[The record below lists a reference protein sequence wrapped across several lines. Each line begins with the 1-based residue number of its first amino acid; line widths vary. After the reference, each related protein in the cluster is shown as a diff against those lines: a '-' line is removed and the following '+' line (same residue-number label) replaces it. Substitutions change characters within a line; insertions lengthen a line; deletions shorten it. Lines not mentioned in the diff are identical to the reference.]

1 MECIKCGK
9 STSDKQVF
17 CDDCLQV
24 MDRYPVKPGTP
35 ITLPKASTQATAKK
49 SPHKKRT
56 ATPDEQIIYLRKHL
70 RRARAFSLLLALL
83 LLGASAMLLYEALS
97 PSGPIIG
104 KNYTIDTTQGTD

>member
-9 STSDKQVF
+9 STSEKQVF

-24 MDRYPVKPGTP
+24 MDQYPVKPGTP
-35 ITLPKASTQATAKK
+35 ITLPKSASQPSAKK
-49 SPHKKRT
+49 PAHKKRVL
-56 ATPDEQIIYLRKHL
+56 TPDEQVVYMRKHL

-83 LLGASAMLLYEALS
+83 LLAASGMLLYEALS

-104 KNYTIDTTQGTD
+104 KNYTIDTTQQTD